1 MSFSYSVKSK
11 KPVHEIVEQLEDSLK
26 EIEFGVLG
34 ILDFK
39 KIFQSKGLDFDKEY
53 KLLEICNPV
62 AAKTVLDSNPEM
74 GLMLPCTIAVYK
86 DDDNQST
93 ISLAKPTSILS
104 IVSDDNLTKIGT
116 EIEQKLVK
124 VIDKT
129 K

>member
-11 KPVHEIVEQLEDSLK
+11 KTVSEVIKQLEENLK
-26 EIEFGVLG
+26 QIGFGVLG
-34 ILDFK
+34 TLDFK
-39 KIFQSKGLDFDKEY
+39 QIFQSKGLDFDKEY

-62 AAKTVLDSNPEM
+62 AAKTVLDSNPEV

-86 DDDNQST
+86 DKDETT

-104 IVSDDNLTKIGT
+104 VVSDSSLSEIGK
-116 EIEQKLVK
+116 EIEEKL
-124 VIDKT
+124 IDALEKA

>member
-26 EIEFGVLG
+26 EIGFGVLG

-39 KIFQSKGLDFDKEY
+39 QIFQSKELAFDKEY

-62 AAKTVLDSNPEM
+62 AAKTVLDSNPEV

-86 DDDNQST
+86 GKDDQST

-104 IVSDDNLTKIGT
+104 IVSDDNLSKIGA
-116 EIEQKLVK
+116 EIEEKLVK